1 MDLECLSGGLGRIL
15 VSFLRS
21 WRHFGGLWVTSGCPL
36 DLHGVPGGSKVDFSW
51 ILGVVLVA
59 LGHDFWSE
67 IMLWTMIF
75 PCMLSEW
82 FLEAF

>member
-1 MDLECLSGGLGRIL
+1 MIFHGFG
-15 VSFLRS
+15 VSF
-21 WRHFGGLWVTSGCPL
+21 WRPRAYFGVILEVLEALWGSLG
-36 DLHGVPGGSKVDFSW
+36 DLWG

-67 IMLWTMIF
+67 IMLWTMTF